1 MFAMSLM
8 AHSPNMQAPANARRP
23 HLSPALVQATP
34 LVVDR
39 ALGCRLY
46 DKDGNAYLDLTSGI
60 GVTSTGHCHP
70 RVVEAAQ
77 KQVGRLIHGQYG
89 IVMHQ
94 PMSDLI
100 DRLGALMPTGLNAFF
115 FANSGAEAVE
125 SAVRL
130 ARNATGRQNIIVFQG
145 SFHGRTLAASALTT
159 SGARFRSAQSGA
171 LPPGIIVAPFPTP
184 FRYGWDQETAERFC
198 IRELEHIFA
207 TLTSPADTAAIIV
220 EPVQGEAGYQPGSRA
235 FFAALRE
242 RADQHGIVLI
252 ADEVQSG
259 VGRTGR
265 FWAGEHFGLEP
276 DIVVF
281 AKGIASGFPLSGIA
295 AREEIMAAALPGS
308 QGGTFSG
315 NVVACAAALATLDVI
330 EDESLVE
337 NAARRGAELRAGLE
351 VTASRHRAIGDVR
364 GLGLMQ
370 ASEFVTPDGRPAP
383 HLAKA
388 VLKAAYERR
397 MIVLTCGPYG
407 HIVRMIPPLVIT
419 AEEVAEA
426 LDIWNAAVDEALE
439 AH

>member
-1 MFAMSLM
+1 MFAMSLL
-8 AHSPNMQAPANARRP
+8 AQSSTMQAPTNAYRP

-34 LVVDR
+34 LVVDW
-39 ALGCRLY
+39 AQGCRLF
-46 DKDGNAYLDLTSGI
+46 DKDGKAYLDFTSGI

-70 RVVEAAQ
+70 RVVAAAQ
-77 KQVGRLIHGQYG
+77 RQVGRLIHGQYG
-89 IVMHQ
+89 VVMHQ
-94 PMSDLI
+94 PMRDLI
-100 DRLGALMPTGLNAFF
+100 ERLGGLTPDGLNAFF

-125 SAVRL
+125 SAIRL
-130 ARNATGRQNIIVFQG
+130 ARNYTRRQNVIVFQG
-145 SFHGRTLAASALTT
+145 SFHGRTYGASSLTT

-171 LPPGIIVAPFPTP
+171 LPPGVVVAPFPTP
-184 FRYGWDQETAERFC
+184 FRYGWDQESAERFC
-198 IRELEHIFA
+198 IRELDHIFA
-207 TLTSPADTAAIIV
+207 TLTAPADTAAIIV

-252 ADEVQSG
+252 TDEVQSG

-276 DIVVF
+276 DILVF

-330 EDESLVE
+330 EEEGLVG
-337 NAARRGAELRAGLE
+337 NAERRGAQLRAGLE
-351 VTASRHRAIGDVR
+351 ATAARHTAIGDVR
-364 GLGLMQ
+364 GIGLMQ
-370 ASEFVTPDGRPAP
+370 ASEFVMPDGDPAP

-388 VLKAAYERR
+388 VLKAAFERDL
-397 MIVLTCGPYG
+397 IVLTCGPYG
-407 HIVRMIPPLVIT
+407 HIVRMIPPLVIS
-419 AEEVAEA
+419 AEEVTEA
-426 LDIWNAAVDEALE
+426 LDIWNAAVDEALG
-439 AH
+439 AR